1 MRRRLKR
8 DKVCWLI
15 RSNND
20 DEVIGITTLS
30 WRYAAIKEGVY
41 KALGES
47 VGHRNWHLDL
57 ITEVEYET
65 YKEFGFEEFKI

>member
-1 MRRRLKR
+1 MRSRLRR

-15 RSNND
+15 RANND

-30 WRYAAIKEGVY
+30 WPYAAVQEGVY
-41 KALGES
+41 KALGEAI
-47 VGHRNWHLDL
+47 GHRNWDLDP